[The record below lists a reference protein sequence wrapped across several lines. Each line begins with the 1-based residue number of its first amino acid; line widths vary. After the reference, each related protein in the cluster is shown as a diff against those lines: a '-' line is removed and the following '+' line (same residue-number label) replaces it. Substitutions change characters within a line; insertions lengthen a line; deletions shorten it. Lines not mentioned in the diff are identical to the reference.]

1 MREFIMNRQNGEYG
15 SRQRTKGMLGAVVVL
30 LLLIPFSAYGRLDSP
45 NDYSAL
51 VDLMRLEEH
60 EQPLYAFNDFQEEL
74 DQNDHQAIIRFFNEN
89 APLVTRIEKDLDNG
103 AIRWKLDKFAFRLVF
118 VPERREAYASLFQGY
133 CHDVI
138 DYILQET
145 GLSNP
150 YQNVQTLL
158 CERPAI
164 LSGGVSAFLVHNLAK
179 EYIATYAF
187 SNEQD
192 KKLRVKLQGTVF
204 LGQIGSYSSYIYL
217 KDDGTFEFQRDWYT
231 IWQNTAKNPYAALI
245 APAEETLH
253 ISLREH
259 TERAIKHELESRS
272 VNAVTEVD
280 TIANDW
286 IAVEEA
292 IVGGLVY
299 SLLPKFVTKH
309 VNNLPPYLIEQDLES
324 RAGLKRYRHLKN
336 GIKVV
341 QAMGCD
347 EAVKAY
353 TQDPLGVKKLILGQP
368 LLSRNKGGIAPFIAY
383 AGSSD

>member
-1 MREFIMNRQNGEYG
+1 MNRQKRNHG
-15 SRQRTKGMLGAVVVL
+15 SRQTRKGILGTAFVLFL
-30 LLLIPFSAYGRLDSP
+30 LLPFVAYGSLDSP
-45 NDYSAL
+45 NDYSVL
-51 VDLMRLEEH
+51 VDLMRLEKD

-74 DQNDHQAIIRFFNEN
+74 DQDDHQAILQYFNEN

-103 AIRWKLDKFAFRLVF
+103 AIRWKLDNFAYRLVF
-118 VPERREAYASLFQGY
+118 VPERREKYANLFQGY

-138 DYILQET
+138 DYILHET

-150 YQNVQTLL
+150 YQTIQTLL
-158 CERPAI
+158 CEKPAI
-164 LSGGVSAFLVHNLAK
+164 LSRGVSAFLVHNLAK

-192 KKLRVKLQGTVF
+192 KKLKVKLQGTVF
-204 LGQIGSYSSYIYL
+204 LGQVGSYSSYIHL
-217 KDDGTFEFQRDWYT
+217 RDDGTFEFQRDGYT
-231 IWQNTAKNPYAALI
+231 IWQNTAKNPYTALI

-253 ISLREH
+253 ISLREY
-259 TERAIKHELESRS
+259 TERAIRHELESRS
-272 VNAVTEVD
+272 VKAVTEVD
-280 TIANDW
+280 RIANDW

-309 VNNLPPYLIEQDLES
+309 VNNLPPSLIEQDIES
-324 RAGLKRYRHLKN
+324 RARLKRYKHLKN

-353 TQDPLGVKKLILGQP
+353 TQDPLGFRKLILGQP
-368 LLSRNKGGIAPFIAY
+368 LLSRNKGGVAPFIAY
-383 AGSSD
+383 AGSPD